1 MSMRI
6 HSATVVVNDLDAA
19 IDFYLNTLGWT
30 KDIDQPMGPEERFV
44 TVVPPGGGAEL
55 ALGYPSW
62 FGLDS
67 AKGGATGISITTYDI
82 QADYDTLSGRGVRFK
97 GPIETMPWGDKAT
110 WFYDLDGNEFY
121 LIQNQ

>member
-1 MSMRI
+1 MSMKI

-19 IDFYLNTLGWT
+19 IDFYVNTLGWT
-30 KDIDQPMGPEERFV
+30 KDIDQPMGPNERFV

-62 FGLDS
+62 FGFD
-67 AKGGATGISITTYDI
+67 AARGGMTGISLTTDDI
-82 QADYDTLSGRGVRFK
+82 EADYDTLSQRGVRFK
-97 GPIETMPWGDKAT
+97 GPIETMPWGDRAT

-121 LIQNQ
+121 LIQNA